1 MISNP
6 CNYFVN
12 GHSTEAFTHEGGL
25 VLYHFSP
32 KDCELSSNAEMNVIF
47 FANDKEH
54 AKRILVRM
62 LRFKLACLAK
72 KVKSKDTM
80 EVYPIVCKI
89 NQVKHLL
96 ENQHRWKFSLAP
108 TNQFYLVGWACNDL
122 A

>member
-1 MISNP
+1 MLSNP
-6 CNYFVN
+6 CSYFVN
-12 GHSTEAFTHEGGL
+12 GHSTEAFTHEGGP

-32 KDCELSSNAEMNVIF
+32 KDCELSTNAEMNVIF

-54 AKRILVRM
+54 AKRILTRM
-62 LRFKLACLAK
+62 LRFKMSCLAK
-72 KVKSKDTM
+72 QVKAKDQTNYDYT
-80 EVYPIVCKI
+80 VRLNK
-89 NQVKHLL
+89 VKHLL